1 MFTTSKLAAKIC
13 EAPGFPPDQK
23 PSLTTRDMDSYQ
35 RIVLAPLPFSGDP
48 AQVIDDD
55 DEDDIKPTPECLNLT
70 FFFKTKQ
77 DPKELKKL
85 ADHLIKF
92 MKFDDTS
99 LHKVQWS
106 GIRPPAHLRFR
117 AVVNKLMA
125 RRQPRRSSASNAS
138 PSSPV
143 GGGLSQPGGYAT
155 PDGLLTPTAA
165 TEHTTLLPGL
175 SPRYPKE
182 EAPWGFLN
190 RLFSFFR
197 TFWLPKIEVEGPAD
211 DQLASVDQRR
221 RAITAGSLMSKLQG
235 MLNGLHRLVRVRL

>member
-13 EAPGFPPDQK
+13 EAPGFPTDQK
-23 PSLTTRDMDSYQ
+23 PSLTTRDIDAYQ
-35 RIVLAPLPFSGDP
+35 RIVLAPLPFPGDP
-48 AQVIDDD
+48 AQVVDDD
-55 DEDDIKPTPECLNLT
+55 DEDDIKPTPECLDLT

-106 GIRPPAHLRFR
+106 GIRPPAHSRFR
-117 AVVNKLMA
+117 AVVNELIA
-125 RRQPRRSSASNAS
+125 RARPRRLSASNVS

-143 GGGLSQPGGYAT
+143 GGGLSPPGGYAT
-155 PDGLLTPTAA
+155 SDGLLTPTSA
-165 TEHTTLLPGL
+165 TEHTTLLTDPFQ
-175 SPRYPKE
+175 RYPKD
-182 EAPWGFLN
+182 EAPKGFLN
-190 RLFSFFR
+190 HLFSFFR

-211 DQLASVDQRR
+211 DQLASVSQRR
-221 RAITAGSLMSKLQG
+221 RANTASSLMSKIQG
-235 MLNGLHRLVRVRL
+235 MFNGLLRLVRVRL